1 MGGRVRGKLKLKAN
15 LKKNISELHRNG
27 GGGGEGADSMGVI
40 PQYPH
45 RPPFPNCSAAAC
57 QFKIAFTTVRR
68 IHKQT
73 KNKRTRKQ
81 NKQKIPK
88 HQDLSNKTVFT
99 FYTLFSFVFR
109 ITLSPL
115 SEQIFASHHFY
126 NTETRKNVWT
136 IPSNILA
143 LLSLSLSLCITPQAP
158 TRFPPFHS
166 LFLSHLLWVGGAH
179 TLLIRDP
186 LADQI
191 LSCLR

>member
-1 MGGRVRGKLKLKAN
+1 
-15 LKKNISELHRNG
+15 
-27 GGGGEGADSMGVI
+27 MGVGKGLI
-40 PQYPH
+40 PWGSSPSTPTAPLFQTAARQHASLKSHSPLSGEYP
-45 RPPFPNCSAAAC
+45 
-57 QFKIAFTTVRR
+57 
-68 IHKQT
+68 
-73 KNKRTRKQ
+73 
-81 NKQKIPK
+81 NKQKTKEQKNKTIKKIPK
-88 HQDLSNKTVFT
+88 DQDLSNKTVFT